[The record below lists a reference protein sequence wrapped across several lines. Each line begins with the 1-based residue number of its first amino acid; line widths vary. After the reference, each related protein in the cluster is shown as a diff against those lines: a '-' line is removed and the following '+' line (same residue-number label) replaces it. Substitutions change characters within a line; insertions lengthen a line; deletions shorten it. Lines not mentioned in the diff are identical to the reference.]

1 MPETF
6 RLSASLA
13 SRFARVALG
22 HVGREYPHKLDHVLA
37 GDGDALPPRT
47 LHPIFHGSFDW
58 HSCVHGYWTL
68 ATVLRLHPEI
78 AEAPA
83 IAAAF
88 EAAFTPENVA
98 VEAAYAARPESRG
111 FERPYGWAWL
121 LMLQAELSRHEG
133 QPWASPLA
141 PLAEVFV
148 ARFQAFL
155 PLADYPVRAGVHTN
169 TAFALVLTRDYAV
182 QTHDEALLALLRDKA
197 LAWYG
202 EDRACQAWEPSGDD
216 FLSSALVE
224 ALAMRRLLR
233 ADHFEDWFAGFLPKV
248 ADRQPATLFAPPRV
262 SDRTDGK
269 IAHLDGLSLS
279 RAWCW
284 RALAS
289 GLSPGDPA
297 SKIARHAADA
307 HLAVALPHVEG
318 DYMGEHWLASFALL
332 ALLET

>member
-13 SRFARVALG
+13 SRFARLALS
-22 HVGREYPHKLDHVLA
+22 HVCREYPHKLDHVLA
-37 GDGDALPPRT
+37 GDGDALPPRM

-83 IAAAF
+83 IVAAF
-88 EAAFTPENVA
+88 DAAFTPKNVA
-98 VEAAYAARPESRG
+98 VEAGYAARPESRG

-121 LMLQAELSRHEG
+121 LMLQAEMLRHEG
-133 QPWASPLA
+133 QPWANHLA

-148 ARFQAFL
+148 ARFQTFL

-169 TAFALVLTRDYAV
+169 TAFALVLASDHAV
-182 QTHDEALLALLRDKA
+182 QTGDDALLSLLRDKA
-197 LAWYG
+197 LDWYG

-224 ALAMRRLLR
+224 ALAMRRLLPSDR
-233 ADHFEDWFAGFLPKV
+233 FEAWFSDFLPNI

-284 RALAS
+284 RAVAS
-289 GLSPGDPA
+289 ALPTDGA
-297 SKIARHAADA
+297 VATIARQSADR
-307 HLAVALPHVEG
+307 HLSVALPHVEG

-332 ALLET
+332 ALLEI